1 MRFRPIWTKLLTR
14 KTRAMS
20 DFEWADGQRFEPVPE
35 GIYEG
40 EFQGYEMLPEREY
53 EGKKMDEGVKFNL
66 AIKGGAMDGKQTSNI
81 GSTKPTDA
89 NISGR
94 IIRGLL
100 GGSFKP
106 GDKPDVKPCIGKPYT
121 VVVQKN
127 RNGRPV
133 VVQVQPK

>member
-1 MRFRPIWTKLLTR
+1 
-14 KTRAMS
+14 MS
-20 DFEWADGQRFEPVPE
+20 DFEWSSGEQYAPE

-40 EFQGYEMLPEREY
+40 EFLGYELLPAT
-53 EGKKMDEGVKFNL
+53 VKNGEQLEEAVKWMFV
-66 AIKGGAMDGKQTSNI
+66 IKGGDHDGKQTSNI
-81 GSTKPTDA
+81 GNKKPTDK

-100 GGSFKP
+100 GGAFKP
-106 GDKPDVKPCIGKPYT
+106 GDKPDVKSCIGKRYT
-121 VVVQKN
+121 VGVQNN